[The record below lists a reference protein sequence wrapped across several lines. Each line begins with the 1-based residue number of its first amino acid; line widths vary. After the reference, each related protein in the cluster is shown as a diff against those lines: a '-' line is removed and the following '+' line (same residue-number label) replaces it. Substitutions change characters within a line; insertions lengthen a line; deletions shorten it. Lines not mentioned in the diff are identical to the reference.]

1 MRKTTKRPSHISL
14 FAKLSLLLS
23 FVVSNASFAIADEQT
38 LITST
43 QMKLATYKVSTRFHQ
58 LTLHEGDSLIQE
70 KLEQDI
76 SFLNSLRQ
84 SLSEDEENAPESAEA
99 IKESLAVSK
108 DYINF
113 ANKNEIATEGYT
125 SQYAI
130 TDLHEARFSLLTTL
144 NKIIEKEKAL
154 SGNSKKYDLYK
165 AATLLQQM
173 TSDYVRRSVS
183 TGGAGLYIEGQENM
197 DAPDILAK
205 KFSDQ
210 LRAIGQ
216 AHEGN
221 KEISRMI
228 RSIDRKWRFIEPSF
242 KNYNEKTVPFLVTK
256 YCDTIVST
264 LSEAADQI

>member
-43 QMKLATYKVSTRFHQ
+43 QMKLAAYKVSTRFHQ

-76 SFLNSLRQ
+76 SFLSSLRQ
-84 SLSEDEENAPESAEA
+84 SLSEDNAPESAEA
-99 IKESLAVSK
+99 INESLAISK
-108 DYINF
+108 DYIDF
-113 ANKNEIATEGYT
+113 ANKNEIATEGFT
-125 SQYAI
+125 SRYAI

-144 NKIIEKEKAL
+144 NKVIEKEKEV
-154 SGNSKKYDLYK
+154 SGSSKKYDLYK

-197 DAPDILAK
+197 DAPDVLAQ

-210 LRAIGQ
+210 LKAISQ
-216 AHEGN
+216 AHKGN
-221 KEISRMI
+221 KELSSMI

-256 YCDTIVST
+256 YCDIIVTT
-264 LSEAADQI
+264 LSDVADQI